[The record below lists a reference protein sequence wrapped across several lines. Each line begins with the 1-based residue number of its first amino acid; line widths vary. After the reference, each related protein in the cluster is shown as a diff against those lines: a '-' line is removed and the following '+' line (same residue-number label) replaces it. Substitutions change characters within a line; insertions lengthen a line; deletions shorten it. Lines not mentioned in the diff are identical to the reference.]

1 MANPMTTVGDIVVG
15 DTVSGGVA
23 APARLGAGASGY
35 MLRSIAGIP
44 AWRELS
50 AAGLGEDRQV
60 AAANREG
67 QTYWS
72 TDAAAGSE
80 LAMCVHK
87 GGATYA
93 WEILAYGA
101 PGLPVATGAGE
112 VPLSTGAGTTYA
124 AANLGD
130 EVSAVLANAL
140 GSEPAGTAIVGDGA
154 GDITTTSADVSAVL
168 AAADAAAA
176 RTALGVGGALAPIWQ
191 RPAPASVAAATSF
204 INSADLTEQVSSG
217 LAVSP
222 GVAASGWMQR
232 LPTGLGAGRASL
244 SGAPA
249 RVYADTLNLSAYTV
263 DNVTLAV
270 LFTWDGTQP
279 VAYGISEV
287 ATLGDRDN
295 EARGVHVVYI
305 TNGANTDLCI
315 YCNSVYTVI
324 VASANLLPGAAGLHA
339 LVVAPVTAT
348 GQKWRFSYDG
358 SAVADVAM
366 GAAYVAP
373 NSTDSIGFGARPDG
387 VVWNNGTVIDM
398 MVWGSTLSNANI
410 LALATLPA
418 TPTYELPESAS
429 TGAAPVRIQACR
441 YDPQTS
447 ITAMPG
453 RGIGKILTVASTT
466 TTKVTL

>member
-1 MANPMTTVGDIVVG
+1 MITVGTTV
-15 DTVSGGVA
+15 VSGSPING
-23 APARLGAGASGY
+23 G
-35 MLRSIAGIP
+35 
-44 AWRELS
+44 
-50 AAGLGEDRQV
+50 
-60 AAANREG
+60 
-67 QTYWS
+67 
-72 TDAAAGSE
+72 
-80 LAMCVHK
+80 
-87 GGATYA
+87 GGA
-93 WEILAYGA
+93 
-101 PGLPVATGAGE
+101 GLPVASGAGE

-130 EVSAVLANAL
+130 EVNAVLVSAL

-154 GDITTTSADVSAVL
+154 GGIIPTSADVSAVL

-176 RTALGVGGALAPIWQ
+176 RAALGVGGTLAPIWQ
-191 RPAPASVAAATSF
+191 RPAPASVAATTPF
-204 INSADLTEQVSSG
+204 INSADLAEQVSSG
-217 LAVSP
+217 LVVSP

-249 RVYADTLNLSAYTV
+249 SVYADTLNLSAYTI
-263 DNVTLAV
+263 DNVTLAA
-270 LFTWDGTQP
+270 LFTWAGTQP
-279 VAYGISEV
+279 VAYSISEV

-295 EARGVHVVYI
+295 ANRGIHIVYL
-305 TNGANTDLCI
+305 TNGANTDLAI
-315 YCNSVYTVI
+315 YCNGVASVL
-324 VASANLLPGAAGLHA
+324 VASANLLANAAGLHA

-398 MVWGSTLSNANI
+398 MVWGSTLSNANV